1 MTVASYAVLLVRGVG
16 NNRALSLGGTVPR
29 AALSGKLMMGRRAA
43 VNVSVAHG
51 NEACPFGKSGTQRKK
66 VVFFSFHSY

>member
-1 MTVASYAVLLVRGVG
+1 MPLAW
-16 NNRALSLGGTVPR
+16 GTVPR

-43 VNVSVAHG
+43 VNVSVARE

-66 VVFFSFHSY
+66 VAIFFLFTH